1 MLNTRGHA
9 LLSLLGQQQ
18 LLMLSGTTQLS
29 HSATS
34 LSGAGP
40 DSAQSVVD
48 YAIASR
54 PAAPWVTDVTVG
66 DALSSLSDHCTLT
79 LSLALPA
86 CPALSIV
93 A

>member
-1 MLNTRGHA
+1 MLNTRGRA
-9 LLSLLGQQQ
+9 LLSLLAQQQ
-18 LLMLSGTTQLS
+18 LLMLSGTMQLS

-34 LSGAGP
+34 LSVAGP

-54 PAAPWVTDVTVG
+54 PAVPWVTDVTVG
-66 DALSSLSDHCTLT
+66 DALSSLSDHCPLT
-79 LSLALPA
+79 LSLALPGR
-86 CPALSIV
+86 PALAIV

>member
-9 LLSLLGQQQ
+9 LLSLLAQQQ
-18 LLMLSGTTQLS
+18 LLMLSGTMQLS

-34 LSGAGP
+34 LSEAGP

-48 YAIASR
+48 YAITSC

-66 DALSSLSDHCTLT
+66 DALSSLSDHCPLT

-86 CPALSIV
+86 HMALSIV

>member
-1 MLNTRGHA
+1 MLNTRGRA
-9 LLSLLGQQQ
+9 LLSLLAQQQ

-54 PAAPWVTDVTVG
+54 PAVPWVTYVTVG
-66 DALSSLSDHCTLT
+66 DGFSSLSVQCRLS
-79 LSLALPA
+79 LSLAVPGRPA
-86 CPALSIV
+86 
-93 A
+93 